1 MRLVESIRH
10 FGQAAFAD
18 VLKDEIGRQK
28 GLLPLERFCQ
38 YGGFPS
44 YDDVSVHVDGFQ
56 AVGNGDVEVR
66 CSVYFTEV
74 VSSNCAVC
82 SFEQPASGFL
92 LLSIGE
98 DGNTDIV
105 DAERACEA
113 D

>member
-10 FGQAAFAD
+10 FGQDGFVD
-18 VLKDEIGRQK
+18 VLKGELARQK

-44 YDDVSVHVDGFQ
+44 YDDVSVHVDSFK
-56 AVGNGDVEVR
+56 AVGSGVVEVA

-82 SFEQPASGFL
+82 SFEQPANGFL
-92 LLSIGE
+92 LLRISA
-98 DGNTDIV
+98 DGNTDMQV
-105 DAERACEA
+105 L
-113 D
+113 

>member
-10 FGQAAFAD
+10 FGQADFAD
-18 VLKDEIGRQK
+18 VLRDEIGRQK
-28 GLLPLERFCQ
+28 GLLPLEMFCQ

-44 YDDVSVHVDGFQ
+44 YDDVSVHVDGFN
-56 AVGNGDVEVR
+56 VGGSGVVEVR

-92 LLSIGE
+92 LLRISK
-98 DGNTDIV
+98 DGGTDV
-105 DAERACEA
+105 QAL
-113 D
+113 

>member
-1 MRLVESIRH
+1 MVQVRLAESIRH
-10 FGQAAFAD
+10 LGQDDFAD

-44 YDDVSVHVDGFQ
+44 YDDVSVHVDGFK
-56 AVGNGDVEVR
+56 ADASGVVEVA

-82 SFEQPASGFL
+82 SFEQPASGFML
-92 LLSIGE
+92 LRIAEEGH
-98 DGNTDIV
+98 TDIQ
-105 DAERACEA
+105 AL
-113 D
+113 